1 MKRFGLHI
9 VWFMLPVV
17 LVAIVMEFGLR
28 MLPNDYKVKHHYLD
42 AHAEEVEVLFLGN
55 SHMYYGV
62 NPAFISK
69 NSFNA
74 AYVSQ
79 SIDFDLALLKK
90 YEKQLKK
97 LHYLVVPMDYFTLY
111 NSLETTDET
120 WRIKNYALYYNL
132 DNLPY
137 KYHFELINGK
147 FEYAVKR
154 LEYYFTGQSPITC
167 NTLGFGTAYKANKSL
182 ELEENGK
189 LAAKRHTEV
198 HFKPN
203 EKLLATLHQFVLLAK
218 KHDVKLVLVTCPAYS
233 SYVHHLNPN
242 QLHEMNR
249 VVQNILKDTNHV
261 MYYNSL
267 THPAFHASDFFDGDH
282 LNDRGAKKFS
292 LLLNTVLEEKN
303 KR

>member
-9 VWFMLPVV
+9 VWFMLPVCFIAVV
-17 LVAIVMEFGLR
+17 LEFALR
-28 MLPNDYKVKHHYLD
+28 NIPNDYKVKHHYLD
-42 AHAEEVEVLFLGN
+42 AHAEEVEVLFLGS

-111 NSLETTDET
+111 NSLEISNES
-120 WRIKNYALYYNL
+120 WRIKNYALYYELN
-132 DNLPY
+132 NLPF

-154 LEYYFTGQSPITC
+154 LAYYFKSETPITC
-167 NTLGFGTAYKANKSL
+167 NELGFGTAYKANKSL
-182 ELEENGK
+182 ELVENGK

-203 EKLLATLHQFVLLAK
+203 EKLRAVLYKFVEFTK
-218 KHDVKLVLVTCPAYS
+218 QNHIKLVLVTCPAYT
-233 SYVHHLNPN
+233 SYVNHLNKE
-242 QLHEMNR
+242 QLHEMHKVICDAQKGHSN
-249 VVQNILKDTNHV
+249 VLYFDFLKH
-261 MYYNSL
+261 S
-267 THPAFHASDFFDGDH
+267 AFNASDFFDGDH

-292 LLLNTVLEEKN
+292 LLLNAIWEE
-303 KR
+303 